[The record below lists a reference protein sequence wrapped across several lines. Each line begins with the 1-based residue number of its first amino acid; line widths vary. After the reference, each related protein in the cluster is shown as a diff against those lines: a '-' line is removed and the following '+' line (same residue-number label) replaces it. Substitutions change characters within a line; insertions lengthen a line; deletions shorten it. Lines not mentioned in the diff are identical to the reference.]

1 LLKDYGLEVQKLF
14 LEMMLEDATAYVRVA
29 NIYKPENFDK
39 SLRPAAEFIKE
50 HSDKHKTMP
59 DRLQI
64 SATTGIKLQPVPD
77 LNEGHFDWFMGEFE
91 SFTKRQEI
99 ERAVLKAADLLEAG
113 DFDPIEKLIK
123 DAVQISLT
131 KDMGTDYFADP
142 AARINKYFNS
152 GGQVSTGWPQLDRL
166 LYGGFSRGELNIFAG
181 GSGSG
186 KSLVMMNIALNW
198 LQQGLSG
205 VYITLELSEELTSL
219 RTDAM
224 LTQMSTKDIRKDIDT
239 TTMKVMLVGKKSGQY
254 RVKGLPAQS
263 NINDIRS
270 YIKEVQI
277 QTGIKVDFMMIDYL
291 DLLMPVSAKVSPN
304 DLFVKDKY
312 VSEELRNLAKELG
325 VLMVTASQLNR
336 SAVEEIEF
344 DHSHISGGIS
354 KINTADNVFGIFT
367 SRAMKE
373 RGKYQIQCMKSR
385 SSTGVGQKIDLEY
398 NIETMRITDEG
409 GDEGTGYN
417 KPQSSL
423 MDSIKARSQV
433 KLADAESTGTTS
445 TKWEKPTGTHAW
457 EYQSGGKEL
466 KPEAAE
472 KVTADVQSAK
482 LKQLLGK
489 IKTG

>member
-1 LLKDYGLEVQKLF
+1 LLKEYNVEVQKLF
-14 LEMMLEDATAYVRVA
+14 LEMMLEDAQSYVRVQ
-29 NIYKPENFDK
+29 NIYNPENFDK
-39 SLRPAAEFIKE
+39 SLRKAAEFIKE
-50 HSDKHKTMP
+50 HSAKYNTLPDKT
-59 DRLQI
+59 QI
-64 SATTGIKLQPVPD
+64 SAACGVTLSHVPE
-77 LNEGHFDWFMGEFE
+77 LNEGHFDWFMTEFE
-91 SFTKRQEI
+91 AFTKRQEL
-99 ERAVLKAADLLEAG
+99 ERAILKSADLLEKG
-113 DFDPIEKLIK
+113 EFEPVEKLIK

-142 AARINKYFNS
+142 KARIEKYFNS

-224 LTQMSTKDIRKDIDT
+224 LTNMSTKDIRRDMDT
-239 TTMKVMLVGKKSGQY
+239 TELKVKMVSKKSGQY

-263 NINDIRS
+263 NVNDIRA
-270 YIKEVQI
+270 YLKEVQI
-277 QTGIKVDFMMIDYL
+277 QTGIKVDFVMVDYL
-291 DLLMPVSAKVSPN
+291 DLVMPVSAKVSPN

-325 VLMVTASQLNR
+325 VLLVTASQLNR

-398 NIETMRITDEG
+398 NMETMRITDAGGEEEG
-409 GDEGTGYN
+409 FSK
-417 KPQSSL
+417 KPSSSF
-423 MDSIKARSQV
+423 MDQIKAKSNV
-433 KLADAESTGTTS
+433 SNASSDESTAPKFERATGTPA
-445 TKWEKPTGTHAW
+445 WEKGPQETN
-457 EYQSGGKEL
+457 
-466 KPEAAE
+466 

-482 LKQLLGK
+482 LKQLLGQ
-489 IKTG
+489 IKQS

>member
-1 LLKDYGLEVQKLF
+1 MLKEYGLDVQRLF
-14 LEMMLEDATAYVRVA
+14 LEMMLEDATSYVRVQ
-29 NIYKPENFDK
+29 NIYNPQNFDR

-59 DRLQI
+59 DRQQI
-64 SATTGIKLQPVPD
+64 SATTGVKLAAVPD

-91 SFTKRQEI
+91 AFTRRQEL
-99 ERAVLKAADLLEAG
+99 ERAILKSADLLEKG
-113 DFDPIEKLIK
+113 EFEPVEKLIK

-142 AARINKYFNS
+142 KARIEKYFNS

-224 LTQMSTKDIRKDIDT
+224 LTNMSTKDIRRDMDT
-239 TTMKVMLVGKKSGQY
+239 TELKVKLVAKKSGNYQ
-254 RVKGLPAQS
+254 VKGLPAQS
-263 NINDIRS
+263 NINDIRA
-270 YIKEVQI
+270 YLKEYQI
-277 QTGIKVDFMMIDYL
+277 QTGKRVDFVMIDYL

-312 VSEELRNLAKELG
+312 VSEELRNLAKELA

-336 SAVEEIEF
+336 SAVEEVEF

-409 GDEGTGYN
+409 GDEKDNYRGVA
-417 KPQSSL
+417 KPSI
-423 MDSIKARSQV
+423 MDSIKTKSQV
-433 KLADAESTGTTS
+433 KSTEEGESS
-445 TKWEKPTGTHAW
+445 SPPWERAKP
-457 EYQSGGKEL
+457 KEDFDL
-466 KPEAAE
+466 EAP

-482 LKQLLGK
+482 LKQLLGQ
-489 IKTG
+489 IKSI